1 MFHRE
6 KGFYVSLA
14 CAALAVVAL
23 GAVCYKVASPEEDK
37 QSVASEESKAP
48 APTATIWARET
59 VKQPTA
65 KPSATPKATKK
76 AVKTNAK
83 PVTEKLHFSGK
94 LQWPVKGEVL
104 MKYSGDKVVYFKT
117 LAEYRVNES
126 LVIAAKAGTQVKTA
140 SRGKV
145 TQIVDSEETGRTIV
159 MDLGDGY
166 SASYGPLKKIQV
178 KTGEIADAGQTLGEI
193 SEATKYYSLEGDN
206 LNFCVKKDG
215 GSIDPQTLM
224 KD

>member
-65 KPSATPKATKK
+65 I
-76 AVKTNAK
+76 
-83 PVTEKLHFSGK
+83 
-94 LQWPVKGEVL
+94 
-104 MKYSGDKVVYFKT
+104 VY
-117 LAEYRVNES
+117 
-126 LVIAAKAGTQVKTA
+126 A
-140 SRGKV
+140 SMCRIS
-145 TQIVDSEETGRTIV
+145 TSRQHIV
-159 MDLGDGY
+159 M
-166 SASYGPLKKIQV
+166 
-178 KTGEIADAGQTLGEI
+178 
-193 SEATKYYSLEGDN
+193 
-206 LNFCVKKDG
+206 
-215 GSIDPQTLM
+215 
-224 KD
+224 

>member
-1 MFHRE
+1 M
-6 KGFYVSLA
+6 SLA

-145 TQIVDSEETGRTIV
+145 TQIVDSEETGSGRRVQRKLRTV
-159 MDLGDGY
+159 EENPGENRRNRGCRKN
-166 SASYGPLKKIQV
+166 AGRNFGSYQV
-178 KTGEIADAGQTLGEI
+178 LFTGRR
-193 SEATKYYSLEGDN
+193 
-206 LNFCVKKDG
+206 
-215 GSIDPQTLM
+215 
-224 KD
+224 

>member
-48 APTATIWARET
+48 VPTATIWARET
-59 VKQPTA
+59 
-65 KPSATPKATKK
+65 
-76 AVKTNAK
+76 
-83 PVTEKLHFSGK
+83 
-94 LQWPVKGEVL
+94 VKGEVL

-178 KTGEIADAGQTLGEI
+178 KTGEIVDAGQTLGEI

>member
-48 APTATIWARET
+48 VPTATIWARET

-104 MKYSGDKVVYFKT
+104 MKYSGDKVV
-117 LAEYRVNES
+117 
-126 LVIAAKAGTQVKTA
+126 
-140 SRGKV
+140 
-145 TQIVDSEETGRTIV
+145 
-159 MDLGDGY
+159 
-166 SASYGPLKKIQV
+166 
-178 KTGEIADAGQTLGEI
+178 
-193 SEATKYYSLEGDN
+193 
-206 LNFCVKKDG
+206 
-215 GSIDPQTLM
+215 
-224 KD
+224 